1 MMEKRIIS
9 IRCRVVA
16 ARGPD
21 HPEYLRI
28 AEADGAMGELERID
42 QAATLDEAT
51 LEFERNEP
59 AAGGHLP
66 ANDFGLREICQV
78 GIRDNVPQ

>member
-1 MMEKRIIS
+1 
-9 IRCRVVA
+9 
-16 ARGPD
+16 
-21 HPEYLRI
+21 
-28 AEADGAMGELERID
+28 MGELERID